1 MSLPVVAQRFIDAIT
16 IGDADA
22 ARSCYAPDA
31 DIWHNFDDITQTVDD
46 NIALMSAMTKRIA
59 DRRYVIRRL
68 EPIEGGYLQQHTL
81 ELVLPDGR
89 ELSTE
94 AVAIVM
100 VNDDGLISRIDE
112 WLDRRRLRR
121 SSPEEIPMRLAGTT
135 ALAVGVQQG

>member
-1 MSLPVVAQRFIDAIT
+1 MSLPAVAQRFIDDIT
-16 IGDADA
+16 VGDADA

-46 NIALMSAMTKRIA
+46 NIALMNAMTKRIA

-94 AVAIVM
+94 AVAIVT

-112 WLDRRRLRR
+112 WLD
-121 SSPEEIPMRLAGTT
+121 PAPLAPLF
-135 ALAVGVQQG
+135 A

>member
-1 MSLPVVAQRFIDAIT
+1 MLPDRV
-16 IGDADA
+16 
-22 ARSCYAPDA
+22 APDA

-100 VNDDGLISRIDE
+100 VNDDGLIPASTNGSTR
-112 WLDRRRLRR
+112 
-121 SSPEEIPMRLAGTT
+121 PLAPLF
-135 ALAVGVQQG
+135 A